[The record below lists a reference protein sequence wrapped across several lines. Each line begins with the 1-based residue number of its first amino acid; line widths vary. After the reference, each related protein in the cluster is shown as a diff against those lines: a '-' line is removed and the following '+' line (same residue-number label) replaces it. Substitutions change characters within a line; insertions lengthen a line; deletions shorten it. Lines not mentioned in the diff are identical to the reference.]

1 MADDP
6 DAGRHRRLPSRG
18 AGSRTKAYKVKTC
31 FPNPPLIDHL
41 MEPGTNS
48 TVWKSL
54 PSYLSVFL
62 DRCLIFFLSFLILNI
77 NKAYL
82 ISFHLFD

>member
-6 DAGRHRRLPSRG
+6 DAGKHRRLPSRG

-62 DRCLIFFLSFLILNI
+62 DRCLVFFIL
-77 NKAYL
+77 
-82 ISFHLFD
+82 LF